1 MKTSCTVDRRRGVTA
16 TEAALVL
23 PVLTVILIG
32 CVDFGRAIQAQIVLT
47 NAVRVGAEYGATHRF
62 TADTQADWESRVRAA
77 LFEEAASIGSFV
89 PDSFDA
95 TVTVTPVTSA
105 ELRVEVDASYPFR
118 TIVSWPGMPDTLVLR
133 HEVTMRQY
141 Q

>member
-1 MKTSCTVDRRRGVTA
+1 VAQYGRRGGTAA

-32 CVDFGRAIQAQIVLT
+32 GVDFGRAIHAQIVLT

-62 TADTQADWESRVRAA
+62 TAETQADWEARIRETM
-77 LFEEAASIGSFV
+77 LDEAASISGFAPESFV
-89 PDSFDA
+89 A
-95 TVTVTPVTSA
+95 TVTVTPATST
-105 ELRVEVDASYPFR
+105 ELRVQVAATYPFR
-118 TIVSWPGMPDTLVLR
+118 SAVSWPGMPDALLLR